1 MKKTT
6 PFKEWEI
13 DNLPNRLTL
22 FRIVIVPLLIAPL
35 YLSVQNNYPW
45 AVTHQKT
52 LGYVSAWLF
61 TVAALTDIFDGHIA
75 RKQKIVTVFGSFLD
89 PIADKF
95 LVVSSL
101 ILLQAMDRIPVFVV
115 IVLVM
120 REFYITS
127 LRLLAKERNLSIP
140 SSFLGKLKTVF
151 QMTGIPFLM
160 AYDNPWNILPMP
172 LVGITLIYLAC
183 LFSLYSALEYSV
195 GILKKLRNKKN
206 PNN

>member
-1 MKKTT
+1 MEKTT
-6 PFKEWEI
+6 PYGEW

-22 FRIVIVPLLIAPL
+22 FRILMVPLLIGPL
-35 YLSVQNNYPW
+35 YLSDNFSW
-45 AVTHQKT
+45 GMTHQKT

-61 TVAALTDIFDGHIA
+61 TIAALTDIFDGHIA

-101 ILLQAMDRIPVFVV
+101 IVLQAMDRIPVFVV

-140 SSFLGKLKTVF
+140 SSFLGKLKTIF

-160 AYDNPWNILPMP
+160 AYDNPWNIFPMP
-172 LVGITLIYLAC
+172 LIGIALIYLAC
-183 LFSLYSALEYSV
+183 LFSLYSALQYSM
-195 GILKKLRNKKN
+195 GIVKTLRTKKKQTSND
-206 PNN
+206 PI